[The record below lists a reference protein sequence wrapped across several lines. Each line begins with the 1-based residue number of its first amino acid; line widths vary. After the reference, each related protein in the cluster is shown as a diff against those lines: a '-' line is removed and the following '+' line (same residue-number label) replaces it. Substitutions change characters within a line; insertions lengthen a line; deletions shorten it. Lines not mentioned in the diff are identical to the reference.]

1 MKIFSRGYF
10 LNGTETEAKAK
21 AKALFLSVQLDFLS
35 TVLLSSPLPEMLSVN
50 RGRMVSQAPKGR
62 WVEREILETTDLQE
76 SVEKMDLRVLKARWV
91 PKEKPARLALLERR
105 YVAAV
110 AQAYQKTRNVPTC
123 NSNILH

>member
-1 MKIFSRGYF
+1 MKIFSRFYI

-35 TVLLSSPLPEMLSVN
+35 AVLLSSPLPEMLSVN

-62 WVEREILETTDLQE
+62 WEEREILETTDLQE

-91 PKEKPARLALLERR
+91 LKEKPARLALLERR
-105 YVAAV
+105 YVPAV
-110 AQAYQKTRNVPTC
+110 AQAYQKTRNVPTY
-123 NSNILH
+123 NSNILR